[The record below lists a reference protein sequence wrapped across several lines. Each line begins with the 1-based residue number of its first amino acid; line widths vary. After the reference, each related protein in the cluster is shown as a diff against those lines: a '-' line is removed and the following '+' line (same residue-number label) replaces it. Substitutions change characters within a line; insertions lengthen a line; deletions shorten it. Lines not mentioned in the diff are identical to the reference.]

1 MINSATMLKEAMRI
15 LTDKVL
21 PSMRVNSQLCQDMA
35 ESSVSNTTMIST
47 IFGYEVGSQVAHLA
61 LEENISPREAAKKLK
76 ILPDEV
82 IDELF
87 DVSNLTHPENME
99 ALFEKY
105 KDFRK
110 L

>member
-1 MINSATMLKEAMRI
+1 M
-15 LTDKVL
+15 
-21 PSMRVNSQLCQDMA
+21 
-35 ESSVSNTTMIST
+35 
-47 IFGYEVGSQVAHLA
+47 A